1 MRAHSTSRQN
11 QDGYNGSWPRG
22 DNAIQGV
29 WFGVRCRILIDV
41 SAAGVPQTRLVAWWD
56 DEAAWIGKGIFGA
69 GVISAGKPEKAQWS
83 SAERAKMAG
92 SEIARGTS
100 RRSTIASSHHVA
112 LLCLR
117 FNR

>member
-22 DNAIQGV
+22 ENAIQGV

-83 SAERAKMAG
+83 SA
-92 SEIARGTS
+92 GT
-100 RRSTIASSHHVA
+100 
-112 LLCLR
+112 C
-117 FNR
+117 